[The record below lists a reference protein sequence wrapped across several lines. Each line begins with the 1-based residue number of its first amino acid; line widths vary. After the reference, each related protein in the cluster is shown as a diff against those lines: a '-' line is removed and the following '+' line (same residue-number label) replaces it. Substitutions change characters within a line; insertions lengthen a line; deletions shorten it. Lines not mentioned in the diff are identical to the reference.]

1 MAETDFDRALFNIN
15 PMVIDD
21 QHAFMMGEVT
31 SLAIFES
38 NSQVFDEHGL
48 FSTTIFGPVG
58 STLRLEKPGY
68 IDLKIPILHPLVYKH
83 LISLNANFDKILS
96 GKMKARFD
104 PDTATFI
111 EDSSGGTGYEFFMQY
126 IQYVDFKENA
136 SRERRDKITLVRAY
150 SIPEYRIQ
158 RYFVIPAGLRDYGID
173 AKGRPT
179 QDEINDLYRKMIA
192 TVNMIRNS
200 TVKPDEYAQYDI
212 VRYKLQNIA
221 YDIFMYIKN
230 LIEGKKG
237 FIQGK
242 WASRAIMDGT
252 RNVITANTSTVK
264 DLRDTRYVGYNHT
277 SVGIYQYVKAI
288 QSLAMHH
295 VHKRF
300 ILGAMNPYTNNVKVI
315 DSKTMKTTVKTVAP
329 KVKDA
334 WLTRAGLT
342 SIFNKFE
349 QDVTKSDYAKI
360 GDDYIALIDD
370 QKDKIFVIKDTNNVP
385 NGANLANAR
394 PITYTELVY
403 ISIYDTVA
411 DARCLVTRYPVTGT
425 GSIYPSRVY
434 LKTTMVGREVDCY
447 VDDEVLHLT
456 EYPIDGQ
463 RFLNSVSPGFAHLGR
478 LGADFDGDSMLG
490 CIHVRFRHG
499 VVPKRLKSFI
509 FSEKNSIQKDKE
521 MATKDKYVMYTN
533 GLVNLKDFP
542 KGKLLKTEGNTDYYK
557 VPNGVE
563 VLTVWNGKT
572 KWVHPVSYSVHRGL
586 RMLNVKIYKGGTL
599 QCSDDHS
606 IVTVDNNLKYTRANP
621 EPGMVVPK
629 LRNAYERFIQP
640 ENTLKTVENAN
651 GDVFKV
657 DNDLGYLFGTI
668 IGDGWVN
675 YPPKE
680 EWTRYNPNSIMLAT
694 VYPGIKNKIDRILVS
709 YGYSGNCYTHT
720 ETHNFDN
727 GEYDHSK
734 HTWEFKPVAALLREH
749 IGHGALNKQLPAFWS
764 QTSSE
769 FRWGLLCGLMDTDG
783 TVSISKLNKV
793 MLGYS
798 TTSQKL
804 AYEVSA
810 LIYSLGMLSEVTVST
825 RKTGTVEYL
834 VRFLLGGIKDKFTNF
849 TLYNPIKAEKLA
861 KISEMCQDK
870 QEAEFT
876 PMIAP
881 DKLQELRTFLNGK
894 RDGQNSTRVSDI
906 IKRMHPVYGGSFQK
920 HIIKEIM
927 RKYETF
933 FRHSY
938 YWEKYTAMVEDD
950 TIEWQLIQQVTPLP
964 EITEAYDLTTP
975 PYCTFVMENGIVV
988 YDTVSFTVTYTKES
1002 YDEIEKVLKS
1012 KSYYVDTNGNLT
1024 YSASN
1029 NPLDLVIAH
1038 MTD

>member
-68 IDLKIPILHPLVYKH
+68 IDLKIPILHPLVYKR

-136 SRERRDKITLVRAY
+136 SRERRDKIALVRAY

-200 TVKPDEYAQYDI
+200 TVKPDEYAQYYI

-329 KVKDA
+329 KIKDA

-478 LGADFDGDSMLG
+478 LGADFDGDSV
-490 CIHVRFRHG
+490 IVSIRYRKVRSTTSRSSISLFDDINHKENDMSITNKR
-499 VVPKRLKSFI
+499 VVV
-509 FSEKNSIQKDKE
+509 KD
-521 MATKDKYVMYTN
+521 
-533 GLVNLKDFP
+533 GLSNLKEFP
-542 KGKLLKTEGNTDYYK
+542 RGRLIKTEGNTDYYE
-557 VPNGVE
+557 VPKDIE
-563 VLTVWNGKT
+563 VLTVWNGEYR
-572 KWVHPVSYSVHRGL
+572 WEHPESYSVHRGL
-586 RMLNVKIYKGGTL
+586 RMLNVKTWGGYTL

-606 IVTVDNNLKYTRANP
+606 VVTLDSDLNYIRANP
-621 EPGMVVPK
+621 EPKMIMPKVTEYFDKVVNRK
-629 LRNAYERFIQP
+629 I
-640 ENTLKTVENAN
+640 LKYKIIRDGITFNLN
-651 GDVFKV
+651 S
-657 DNDLGYLFGTI
+657 DLGYLFGAV

-675 YPPKE
+675 TTVKM
-680 EWTRYNPNSIMLAT
+680 NDVMLST
-694 VYPGIKNKIDRILVS
+694 VYKDIGDRLTKTFEE
-709 YGYSGNCYTHT
+709 YGYNKSPYYLEEEHLFDGKMRTHGKYTW
-720 ETHNFDN
+720 N
-727 GEYDHSK
+727 
-734 HTWEFKPVAALLREH
+734 FKPIAELLRQY
-749 IGHGALNKQLPAFWS
+749 IGHTAINKHLPEFWVN
-764 QTSSE
+764 TSRG
-769 FRWGLLCGLMDTDG
+769 FRWGLLSGLIDTDG
-783 TVSISKLNKV
+783 SVSVSKLNKIMV
-793 MLGYS
+793 SYS
-798 TTSQKL
+798 TTSQTL
-804 AYEVSA
+804 AYEIVA
-810 LIYSLGMLSEVTVST
+810 LANSLGLGCGITIT
-825 RKTGTVEYL
+825 KRATGTIEHLAYIATGSIHKTVGKL
-834 VRFLLGGIKDKFTNF
+834 KLS
-849 TLYNPIKAEKLA
+849 NPTKAA
-861 KISEMCQDK
+861 
-870 QEAEFT
+870 
-876 PMIAP
+876 
-881 DKLQELRTFLNGK
+881 KLQQAQELVGKGKEVKWTPSLSLDRLGQLRTYLNEQSDSK
-894 RDGQNSTRVSDI
+894 SSSRVSDVI
-906 IKRMHPVYGGSFQK
+906 RRAHKVYGGSFQK
-920 HIIKEIM
+920 DIILEIIE
-927 RKYETF
+927 KYPTF
-933 FRHSY
+933 FNDEFWS
-938 YWEKYTAMVEDD
+938 KYRSMVTDE
-950 TIEWQLIQQVTPLP
+950 LIDWVMVSDVSELP